1 MQRLAASL
9 DAAAAAAATH
19 RRRCVSSGA
28 ADRRTPA
35 YLAQVEAF
43 NPRYSK
49 MREVVDY
56 GRDGRGHDT
65 LPHPAEV
72 ARDLVASWQARRR
85 TDSGSGRV
93 ARPSQGRAKR
103 KMSVAVWEMPGAP
116 DREYEELTQALAPP
130 RGGRGGGSGGA
141 RGGGAGADLGPVPL
155 SDAHAAALLKECRVA
170 IRRAKKRGG
179 TAAAVAEVRRAR
191 EVYDEA
197 ARWVVRAPTKSGD
210 ESGDLVRVDVVR
222 RYYRSAAALLGCY
235 ATAGAVKPAFQ
246 LYNHLRRAGV
256 ADEPVF
262 LSMLSCAAV
271 AFAAAAPSAR
281 RPPVPELLRITF
293 EALWAGIRLSVEFYS
308 LLWQRALYH
317 GDVGLFFKVV
327 GSFEREH
334 GSFTAAPPDFAAYAA
349 WALAQADTGDGQSAR
364 QALELLRHP
373 AVQKRLF
380 GARPRTKGV
389 AGPPAYRKAVS
400 AAVCALARAGPSL
413 LPEAEETVRAEL
425 ALAGSAAAAVP
436 LLLAVVEGLC
446 LSVRAGDVEVDDDAI
461 LQWVE
466 RGWTLCCGEGQ
477 AAAADWVE
485 RVMEV
490 VPSMKLLQGTFGVV
504 GDAAHTLSRLAALRA
519 VDRYCEF
526 GELVTAERV
535 VRTMVA
541 VEDLPSAYASI
552 LGGYALLEDSTGVED
567 TLRRLDVL
575 NVGAMHRGIVSS
587 VLHFVCTVPP
597 PLPREEEAKRSSFW

>member
-1 MQRLAASL
+1 MQRLATSL
-9 DAAAAAAATH
+9 DAVGTAAAAAAAAATMH
-19 RRRCVSSGA
+19 RRRRRRLSSGA
-28 ADRRTPA
+28 TDRRTPA
-35 YLAQVEAF
+35 YLAAVEAF

-49 MREVVDY
+49 VREVVDY
-56 GRDGRGHDT
+56 GRDGRGHAT

-85 TDSGSGRV
+85 RRV
-93 ARPSQGRAKR
+93 AQPSPGREKSR
-103 KMSVAVWEMPGAP
+103 VSVAVWEMPGTP
-116 DREYEELTQALAPP
+116 DREHEELERVLAPP
-130 RGGRGGGSGGA
+130 RGGRD
-141 RGGGAGADLGPVPL
+141 GGAGAELGPVPL

-179 TAAAVAEVRRAR
+179 EAAAAEEVRKAR
-191 EVYDEA
+191 EVYDGA
-197 ARWVVRAPTKSGD
+197 ARWLAQATKSPGVG
-210 ESGDLVRVDVVR
+210 SPGGLVRVDIVR
-222 RYYRSAAALLGCY
+222 RFYRSAAALLGCY
-235 ATAGAVKPAFQ
+235 ATAGAVEPAFR
-246 LYNHLRRAGV
+246 LYNTLRRAGV

-281 RPPVPELLRITF
+281 RPPLPELLRITF
-293 EALWAGIRLSVEFYS
+293 EALWAGVRLSVEFYS

-317 GDVGLFFKVV
+317 GDVGLFFKVA

-334 GSFTAAPPDFAAYAA
+334 GSFAAAPPDFAAYAA

-364 QALELLRHP
+364 HALELLRHP

-413 LPEAEETVRAEL
+413 QPEVEETVRAEL
-425 ALAGSAAAAVP
+425 ALAGSVAAAVP
-436 LLLAVVEGLC
+436 LLAAVVEGLC

-466 RGWTLCCGEGQ
+466 RGWTLCCGAGQ
-477 AAAADWVE
+477 AAAANWVE
-485 RVMEV
+485 RVLEV
-490 VPSMKLLQGTFGVV
+490 VPSMELLQGTFGVV
-504 GDAAHTLSRLAALRA
+504 GDAAHTSSRLAALRA

-526 GELVTAERV
+526 GELVAAERV
-535 VRTMVA
+535 VRTAVA

-552 LGGYALLEDSTGVED
+552 LGGYALLEDSAGVED

-597 PLPREEEAKRSSFW
+597 LPCEEEARQSSFW